1 MTLPP
6 EPGGPENR
14 GTLTIAPAVVR
25 KIAQHAAD
33 QVDGTTRAERRIAG
47 LGLGTHGASAKVGG
61 EGNDVD
67 LVLDVAL
74 NYPAPV
80 RRIVGDL
87 RARVTE
93 EVERIT
99 SYRVRDISVT
109 VSALLPDI
117 APRVR

>member
-1 MTLPP
+1 MTVPP
-6 EPGGPENR
+6 GPADAADR
-14 GTLTIAPAVVR
+14 GTLTISPSVVR

-47 LGLGTHGASAKVGG
+47 LGLGTHGTSAKVGG

-74 NYPAPV
+74 HYPAPV

-99 SYRVRDISVT
+99 SYQVRDISVK

>member
-1 MTLPP
+1 MTVPAEP
-6 EPGGPENR
+6 EDR
-14 GTLTIAPAVVR
+14 GTLTIAPSVVR

-67 LVLDVAL
+67 LLLDVAL
-74 NYPAPV
+74 HYPAPV

-99 SYRVRDISVT
+99 SYQVRDISVT